1 MKLEK
6 NHILKPVT
14 SIDNFYHDTPRIVIH
29 SHINSKGTM
38 HLSKAEA
45 ALLIVELWKF
55 INDEYK
61 SNDIYK

>member
-29 SHINSKGTM
+29 SHINNKSKM
-38 HLSKAEA
+38 HLSKEEA
-45 ALLIVELWKF
+45 MLLIADLWEFVNSQK
-55 INDEYK
+55 
-61 SNDIYK
+61 